1 MRRVEPPSSIPVDCE
16 TVTAEKSKVSSED
29 EITEVIKHVSLGSR
43 KTLCVNPQVQ
53 RLGTGTAINERC
65 LDLQK
70 PGTPQD
76 QKCQFLPPR
85 DSDVLINDFRDHVLA
100 KVGDIEDIGKIGKK
114 MGICPYY
121 ASRSVVKHSEVGYTP
136 CSCLIF
142 HMTDFYQRS
151 SLYLTRSSFRNP
163 PEKL

>member
-1 MRRVEPPSSIPVDCE
+1 MRRVEPPPSIPVE
-16 TVTAEKSKVSSED
+16 SESITVEKEESSEN
-29 EITEVIKHVSLGSR
+29 TAAEVIKHVSLGSR

-70 PGTPQD
+70 PGTAQD

-85 DSDVLINDFRDHVLA
+85 DSDVRVNDFRDHVLA

-121 ASRSVVKHSEVGYTP
+121 ASRSVVKHSEVGYTIR
-136 CSCLIF
+136 CCFGIHS
-142 HMTDFYQRS
+142 
-151 SLYLTRSSFRNP
+151 
-163 PEKL
+163 